1 MMRSLTGQP
10 GQCFALQRVWLPCFV
25 LLFALLLGY
34 TSRSRHQQTQCD
46 AGHASMP
53 SRLAVLSCRL
63 PACTTV
69 AITLL
74 ALDQLCCP
82 LQAARLHASIGMR
95 RNYKLY
101 LSQHVNKSD
110 DMRLF
115 VFKAFSIGHA
125 DLDDPGKEM
134 FLGQVYVDHRL
145 VGLGLDK
152 EPKSA
157 HAAAAYAAMQHLGI
171 PLEEYLPN
179 GVPT

>member
-1 MMRSLTGQP
+1 MTG
-10 GQCFALQRVWLPCFV
+10 CAAC
-25 LLFALLLGY
+25 
-34 TSRSRHQQTQCD
+34 
-46 AGHASMP
+46 
-53 SRLAVLSCRL
+53 CRL
-63 PACTTV
+63 PACITT

-74 ALDQLCCP
+74 ALLHCHQDQLRCL
-82 LQAARLHASIGMR
+82 LQAARLHASMGMR

-101 LSQHVNKSD
+101 LSQHVNRSD
-110 DMRLF
+110 DMRHF

-152 EPKSA
+152 EPKTA

-179 GVPT
+179 GAPENVPMPS